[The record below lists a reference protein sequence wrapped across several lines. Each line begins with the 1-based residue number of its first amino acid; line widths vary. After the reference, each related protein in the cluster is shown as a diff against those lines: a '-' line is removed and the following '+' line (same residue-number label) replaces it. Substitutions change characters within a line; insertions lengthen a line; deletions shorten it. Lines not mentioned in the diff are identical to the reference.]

1 MKKIFSLL
9 AISLF
14 VLTGCEEDY
23 EHSPIAADSSAPKPI
38 ENLKYEPIHGGFN
51 ISYDI
56 PDDKDILYVK
66 ASYIN
71 TKGEVSE
78 VRASS
83 YNNKIQILGFG
94 DTSDRTIDIYV
105 VDRSE
110 NISEAISFTAKPLE
124 SPVNVIKETMSIT
137 EDFGGA
143 KFHWVNEDKV
153 PIIIGL
159 LAQEDDGSL
168 VEVETVYTSQ
178 SETSNSLRGYDA
190 VPQKFAAVIRDRY
203 DNISDTI
210 YPATEDKKLVPLFEE
225 RLDKTKFKKLILSND
240 TNWDAWEGDY
250 TNFYDDNMET
260 IVHTQ
265 GDHPMPQIYSI
276 DLGVVVKLS
285 RFTLHQRL
293 SHGSTH
299 AYTHGNPKKYTVYG
313 AKELPEDNGTMEGW
327 IELKDCESIKP
338 SGLPIGQNT
347 DEDIDHLYAGDEYTF
362 EEAPEIRYFRI
373 AVTETWDGAGYI
385 NASQITFWGNI
396 TN

>member
-1 MKKIFSLL
+1 MKKIFTLL

-14 VLTGCEEDY
+14 PITGCEEDY
-23 EHSPIAADSSAPKPI
+23 EHSPIAKDINAPKPI
-38 ENLKYEPIHGGFN
+38 ENLIYEPIHGGFN

-83 YNNKIQILGFG
+83 YSNKIQILGFG
-94 DTSDRTIDIYV
+94 DTSERTVDIFV
-105 VDRSE
+105 VDRAE
-110 NISEAISFTAKPLE
+110 NVSKAVSFTAKPLE

-143 KFHWVNEDKV
+143 KFHWINEEKV
-153 PIIIGL
+153 PIVIGL

-210 YPATEDKKLVPLFEE
+210 YPATEDKLLIPLFEE

-250 TNFYDDNMET
+250 THFYDDNMET

-293 SHGSTH
+293 SHGDAH

-362 EEAPEIRYFRI
+362 DEAPEIRYFRI